1 MALNSWPG
9 LVRPGLFLAWP
20 VLAWRD
26 LVWCGVVLHGFAWL
40 GLARRRD
47 LACYG
52 SDGFVVV
59 VVWLCGC
66 VVVWL
71 CGCVVGGCCLW
82 CVVCCVYCVCVA
94 SGLWLVALACGLT
107 VSGSPSVTQ

>member
-1 MALNSWPG
+1 MALTSWPG

-26 LVWCGVVLHGFAWL
+26 LVWCGVMWHGFAWL

-59 VVWLCGC
+59 WLCGC
-66 VVVWL
+66 VAVWL
-71 CGCVVGGCCLW
+71 VGVACGAW
-82 CVVCCVYCVCVA
+82 YVVCVLCM
-94 SGLWLVALACGLT
+94 CG
-107 VSGSPSVTQ
+107 